1 MHGIIAFGAYVPYW
15 RLQRS
20 TIGAAL
26 GSGGGKGTRA
36 VASYDEDSTSMGV
49 EAARLAIAGLPAD
62 ASIATLTFSTS
73 TPPYLDKTN
82 ATAIHAALGFDRSVM
97 AADVGG
103 SVRSTVAAMG
113 LGNFAPFTTLTV
125 HADVRTGLPGGADER
140 DGGDGAVAFVW
151 GTHDDALAEQVSFAS
166 ATTEFLDR
174 WRLPGESSQTRRKS
188 GSASAM
194 CPDCDSATA
203 RPPCAAALSG
213 ARATA
218 CEKRATPSR
227 QCRC

>member
-1 MHGIIAFGAYVPYW
+1 MHGIIAYGAYVPYW

-82 ATAIHAALGFDRSVM
+82 ATAIHAALGLDRSVM

-140 DGGDGAVAFVW
+140 DGGPRPRAERM
-151 GTHDDALAEQVSFAS
+151 DAESFAEGDPALQVGRVGPHRVGTANDGEIVEEAPHPAPGAPS
-166 ATTEFLDR
+166 HAAGTLTHPIPPSTCFTLYRFLSSL
-174 WRLPGESSQTRRKS
+174 LP
-188 GSASAM
+188 AH
-194 CPDCDSATA
+194 
-203 RPPCAAALSG
+203 
-213 ARATA
+213 
-218 CEKRATPSR
+218 
-227 QCRC
+227 CR